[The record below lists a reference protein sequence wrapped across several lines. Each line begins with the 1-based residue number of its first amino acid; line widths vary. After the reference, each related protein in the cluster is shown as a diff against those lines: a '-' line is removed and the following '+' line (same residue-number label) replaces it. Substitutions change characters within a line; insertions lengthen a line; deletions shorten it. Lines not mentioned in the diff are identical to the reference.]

1 MRQVGIFGKRK
12 SGKSAL
18 MYALTRQK
26 IIQDAS
32 FSAMEISGVTKVMLV
47 DTVGV
52 DVEGSTAE
60 KSAQT
65 VEVALMLITDDSFE
79 LELAWI
85 NKLRK
90 GGSSVIVVIS
100 RADLFTDGG
109 AALAA
114 AVREV
119 SGLKTICVS
128 SETGAGIVELD
139 NLINHELSSISNCG
153 FVNEE

>member
-12 SGKSAL
+12 SGKSTL

-26 IIQDAS
+26 IIQDAA

-60 KSAQT
+60 KSAQS
-65 VEVALMLITDDSFE
+65 VEVALMLITNDSCE

-100 RADLFTDGG
+100 MADSFSDGG
-109 AALAA
+109 KALAA
-114 AVREV
+114 AVEEV
-119 SGLKTICVS
+119 SGQKTLCVS
-128 SETGAGIVELD
+128 AKTGAGVIELD
-139 NLINHELSSISNCG
+139 TEINRRLAKE
-153 FVNEE
+153 

>member
-18 MYALTRQK
+18 MYALTKQK
-26 IIQDAS
+26 MIQDAA

-65 VEVALMLITDDSFE
+65 IEVALMLITDDTFE

-85 NKLRK
+85 SKLRK
-90 GGSSVIVVIS
+90 GGATVIVVIS
-100 RADLFTDGG
+100 MADRFADGG

-114 AVREV
+114 AVKEG
-119 SGLKTICVS
+119 SGLETICVS
-128 SETGAGIVELD
+128 SETGKGVVELD
-139 NLINHELSSISNCG
+139 ELINRKLSK
-153 FVNEE
+153 E

>member
-18 MYALTRQK
+18 MYALTRHK
-26 IIQDAS
+26 VNAA
-32 FSAMEISGVTKVMLV
+32 FRAMEISGVTKVMLV

-52 DVEGSTAE
+52 DVEDSTAE

-65 VEVALMLITDDSFE
+65 VEVALMLITDDTFE

-85 NKLRK
+85 SKLRK
-90 GGSSVIVVIS
+90 AGSSVIVVIS
-100 RADLFTDGG
+100 QADKFADGG

-114 AVREV
+114 AVKEV
-119 SGLKTICVS
+119 SGLETLCVS
-128 SETGAGIVELD
+128 STTGAGVEELD
-139 NLINHELSSISNCG
+139 AEINRRLTKE
-153 FVNEE
+153 

>member
-18 MYALTRQK
+18 MYALTRHK
-26 IIQDAS
+26 IRQDAELC
-32 FSAMEISGVTKVMLV
+32 AMEISGVAKIMLV

-60 KSAQT
+60 KSAQS
-65 VEVALMLITDDSFE
+65 VDVALILIADDSFE

-85 NKLRK
+85 SKLRK
-90 GGSSVIVVIS
+90 AGTSIIAVITRS
-100 RADLFTDGG
+100 DTFSDGG
-109 AALAA
+109 KALAA

-119 SGLKTICVS
+119 SGLETVCVS
-128 SETGAGIVELD
+128 AVTGAGITALD
-139 NLINHELSSISNCG
+139 EKINAILEMRRP
-153 FVNEE
+153 E

>member
-18 MYALTRQK
+18 MYALTKHK
-26 IIQDAS
+26 IIQDAA
-32 FSAMEISGVTKVMLV
+32 FSSMEISGVAKVMLV

-60 KSAQT
+60 KSAQS
-65 VEVALMLITDDSFE
+65 VEVALMLITDETFE

-85 NKLRK
+85 SKLRK
-90 GGSSVIVVIS
+90 AGSKIICVIS
-100 RADLFTDGG
+100 RADTFTDGG

-114 AVREV
+114 AVKETT
-119 SGLKTICVS
+119 GLNVLCVS
-128 SETGAGIVELD
+128 SVNGSGVLELD
-139 NLINHELSSISNCG
+139 NEINRLLTEG
-153 FVNEE
+153 

>member
-18 MYALTRQK
+18 MYALTRHK
-26 IIQDAS
+26 VKAT
-32 FSAMEISGVTKVMLV
+32 FKAMEISGVTKVMLV

-52 DVEGSTAE
+52 DVEGSTAAE
-60 KSAQT
+60 SAQSM
-65 VEVALMLITDDSFE
+65 EVALMLITNDTFE
-79 LELAWI
+79 MELAWI

-90 GGSSVIVVIS
+90 AGLSVIVVIS
-100 RADLFTDGG
+100 MADTFADGG
-109 AALAA
+109 KALAA

-119 SGLKTICVS
+119 SGLETICVS

-139 NLINHELSSISNCG
+139 AEINRRLAKE
-153 FVNEE
+153 

>member
-18 MYALTRQK
+18 MYALTKQK
-26 IIQDAS
+26 MIQDAA
-32 FSAMEISGVTKVMLV
+32 FSAMEISSVTRVMLV

-65 VEVALMLITDDSFE
+65 IEVALMLITDDSFE

-85 NKLRK
+85 SKLRK
-90 GGSSVIVVIS
+90 SGASVIVVIS
-100 RADLFTDGG
+100 MADLFADGG

-114 AVREV
+114 AVKEV
-119 SGLKTICVS
+119 SGLETICVS
-128 SETGAGIVELD
+128 AETGKGVVELD
-139 NLINHELSSISNCG
+139 NLINRKLSK
-153 FVNEE
+153 E

>member
-1 MRQVGIFGKRK
+1 MKQVGIFGKRK

-60 KSAQT
+60 KSAQS

-79 LELAWI
+79 LELGWI
-85 NKLRK
+85 SKLRK

-100 RADLFTDGG
+100 RSDLFADGG

-114 AVREV
+114 AVEEI
-119 SGLKTICVS
+119 SGQKVLCVS
-128 SETGAGIVELD
+128 AETGAGVAQLD
-139 NLINHELSSISNCG
+139 EEINRRLKE
-153 FVNEE
+153 

>member
-18 MYALTRQK
+18 MYALTKQK
-26 IIQDAS
+26 MIQDAA

-65 VEVALMLITDDSFE
+65 IEVALMLITDDTFE

-85 NKLRK
+85 SKLRK
-90 GGSSVIVVIS
+90 GGAAVIVVIS
-100 RADLFTDGG
+100 MADRFADGG

-114 AVREV
+114 AVKEV
-119 SGLKTICVS
+119 SGLDTICVS
-128 SETGAGIVELD
+128 AETGKGVVELD
-139 NLINHELSSISNCG
+139 ELINRKLSK
-153 FVNEE
+153 E

>member
-18 MYALTRQK
+18 MYALTKHK
-26 IIQDAS
+26 IRQDAALCS
-32 FSAMEISGVTKVMLV
+32 MEIGGVTKVMLV

-60 KSAQT
+60 KSAQS
-65 VEVALMLITDDSFE
+65 VEVALMLIANDSFE

-85 NKLRK
+85 SKLRK
-90 GGSSVIVVIS
+90 SGSSIIAVVS
-100 RADLFTDGG
+100 RADTFPDGG
-109 AALAA
+109 QALAA

-119 SGLKTICVS
+119 SGLETFCVS
-128 SETGAGIVELD
+128 ATTGAGIEELD
-139 NLINHELSSISNCG
+139 AEINRRLSK
-153 FVNEE
+153 E

>member
-26 IIQDAS
+26 IIQDAA
-32 FSAMEISGVTKVMLV
+32 FSAMEISGVTRVMLV

-52 DVEGSTAE
+52 DVEDSTAE
-60 KSAQT
+60 KSAQS

-85 NKLRK
+85 SKLK
-90 GGSSVIVVIS
+90 KAGSSVIVVIS
-100 RADLFTDGG
+100 QADKFADGG
-109 AALAA
+109 EALAA
-114 AVREV
+114 AVKEV
-119 SGLKTICVS
+119 SGLKTLCVS
-128 SETGAGIVELD
+128 SQTGAGVVELD
-139 NLINHELSSISNCG
+139 EEINRRLAER
-153 FVNEE
+153 

>member
-26 IIQDAS
+26 IIQDAA
-32 FSAMEISGVTKVMLV
+32 FSAMEISGVTRVMLV

-52 DVEGSTAE
+52 DVEDSTAE
-60 KSAQT
+60 KSAQS

-85 NKLRK
+85 SKLQK
-90 GGSSVIVVIS
+90 AGSAVIVVIS
-100 RADLFTDGG
+100 QADKFADGG
-109 AALAA
+109 SALAA
-114 AVREV
+114 AVNEV
-119 SGLKTICVS
+119 SGLKTLCVS
-128 SETGAGIVELD
+128 SQTGAGVVELD
-139 NLINHELSSISNCG
+139 EEINRRLAKR
-153 FVNEE
+153 

>member
-18 MYALTRQK
+18 MYALTRHK
-26 IIQDAS
+26 VKAT
-32 FSAMEISGVTKVMLV
+32 FKAMEISGVTRVMLV

-60 KSAQT
+60 KSAQS
-65 VEVALMLITDDSFE
+65 VEVALMLIADDSFE

-85 NKLRK
+85 SKLRK
-90 GGSSVIVVIS
+90 AGSSVIVVIS
-100 RADLFTDGG
+100 RADTFADGG

-119 SGLKTICVS
+119 SGLETLCVS
-128 SETGAGIVELD
+128 SETGAGIEELD
-139 NLINHELSSISNCG
+139 EKINLELGMRN
-153 FVNEE
+153 

>member
-18 MYALTRQK
+18 MYALTK
-26 IIQDAS
+26 HKVKAT
-32 FSAMEISGVTKVMLV
+32 FKAMEISGVTRVMLV

-60 KSAQT
+60 ESAQS
-65 VEVALMLITDDSFE
+65 VEVALMLITDETFE

-85 NKLRK
+85 SKLRK
-90 GGSSVIVVIS
+90 AGSSIIVVIS
-100 RADLFTDGG
+100 QADKFPDGG

-114 AVREV
+114 AVKEV
-119 SGLKTICVS
+119 SELETLCVS
-128 SETGAGIVELD
+128 SITGAGIEELD
-139 NLINHELSSISNCG
+139 EEINRRLAKE
-153 FVNEE
+153 

>member
-1 MRQVGIFGKRK
+1 MKQVGIFGKRK

-26 IIQDAS
+26 IIQDAA
-32 FSAMEISGVTKVMLV
+32 FSSMEIGGVTKVMLV

-60 KSAQT
+60 KSAQS
-65 VEVALMLITDDSFE
+65 VEVALMLITDDTFE

-90 GGSSVIVVIS
+90 SGSSVIVVVS
-100 RADLFTDGG
+100 RADLFADGG

-114 AVREV
+114 AVSEV
-119 SGLKTICVS
+119 SGQKVLCVS
-128 SETGAGIVELD
+128 AEKGTGVVELD
-139 NLINHELSSISNCG
+139 DEINRLLGSRDTL
-153 FVNEE
+153 

>member
-18 MYALTRQK
+18 MYALTRHK
-26 IIQDAS
+26 VNATFKS
-32 FSAMEISGVTKVMLV
+32 MEISGVTRVMLV

-52 DVEGSTAE
+52 DVEGSTAAE
-60 KSAQT
+60 SAQS
-65 VEVALMLITDDSFE
+65 VEVSLMLITDDSFE

-90 GGSSVIVVIS
+90 AGSAVIVVIS
-100 RADLFTDGG
+100 KADTLSDGG

-114 AVREV
+114 AVDEV
-119 SGLKTICVS
+119 SGLKALCVS

-139 NLINHELSSISNCG
+139 ERIDLELG
-153 FVNEE
+153 MRNEG